1 MSVYLDHAAT
11 SPMPEEVLV
20 AYTEALRLVGNPS
33 AIHSAGQA
41 ARAMLEDARERI
53 ARFAGCDRNEVI
65 FTSGGT
71 ESNNLAIQGLYA
83 ARGKKLI
90 ISAYT
95 EHHVVIDPIEDLVK
109 QGAEVHWLS
118 VSENGLIDL
127 DELKTVLEERADE
140 VAFIA
145 LMWVNNETGVIT
157 PIREV
162 CDIAEAHGIPVH
174 SDAVA
179 AFGHTPL
186 HFAESGVA
194 TMAIAAHKIGGPVG
208 VGALLVGRKV
218 KLKPLMHGGG
228 QERGLR
234 SGTMN
239 SAGAHAF
246 AVAAEIGQPDY
257 RKLEQL
263 AIELVAPFGKLTRG
277 SAPGV
282 PNILNFTFEGC
293 PGDSMLFLLDQKN
306 INTSNGSACT
316 AGVARASHVLLAMGY
331 PQELASTALRIS
343 FGPQTTEHD
352 IRTFAEALPEVVA
365 TARKI

>member
-1 MSVYLDHAAT
+1 
-11 SPMPEEVLV
+11 
-20 AYTEALRLVGNPS
+20 
-33 AIHSAGQA
+33 
-41 ARAMLEDARERI
+41 
-53 ARFAGCDRNEVI
+53 
-65 FTSGGT
+65 
-71 ESNNLAIQGLYA
+71 
-83 ARGKKLI
+83 
-90 ISAYT
+90 
-95 EHHVVIDPIEDLVK
+95 
-109 QGAEVHWLS
+109 
-118 VSENGLIDL
+118 
-127 DELKTVLEERADE
+127 
-140 VAFIA
+140 
-145 LMWVNNETGVIT
+145 
-157 PIREV
+157 
-162 CDIAEAHGIPVH
+162 
-174 SDAVA
+174 
-179 AFGHTPL
+179 
-186 HFAESGVA
+186 
-194 TMAIAAHKIGGPVG
+194 
-208 VGALLVGRKV
+208 
-218 KLKPLMHGGG
+218 
-228 QERGLR
+228 
-234 SGTMN
+234 MN